1 MSEAKESFPYWDQS
15 LSIEERLEDLIQRMT
30 VDEKCGLMFQD
41 MIVMGQNGALAPA
54 QPHFNMISNEDM
66 VRQRQMTYFNLLGP
80 VTDARAAAKWYNNL
94 QRVARSTRLGIP
106 VTLSTDPRNH
116 FTDNV
121 GTGFE
126 AGILSQWPE
135 SLGFAAIRST
145 ELVEKFADI
154 ARQEY
159 LAIGLRLALHPQV
172 DLATEPRWSRIGA
185 TFGEDSDLTSSLL
198 TAYIRGFQG
207 TTLGPQSVSTMTKH
221 FPGGGPQK
229 DGEDPHFDYGREQVY
244 PGDNWEGH
252 LRPFRAAIK
261 AGTAH
266 IMPSYGMPI
275 GTKYEEV
282 GFAFNKG
289 VMTGLL
295 REELGFQG
303 IICTDWAVLNDKS
316 FFGEPMPA
324 RAWGV
329 EHLSA
334 EERLEKVIDAG
345 CDQLGGES
353 CPELLSRL
361 VSEGRVSEERLNQSI
376 RRLLREKF
384 VLGLFDSPFVDED
397 AAERIVGNAEFVK
410 LANEAQR
417 RSYTLLTN
425 NQNVLPL
432 VADQGKKFFLDGIPA
447 DVAQARGLE
456 VVSDPTWA
464 DIALMRLKAP
474 FTPRPGAFE
483 SMFHAGSLE
492 YSDEEKARQ
501 AAIFAVVPT
510 VIVDVYVDRP
520 AVIPEIVQEASAL
533 LFNYGAS
540 VDAFLDVALGV
551 CRPEGELPFD
561 LPSST
566 EAVCQSKSD
575 VPFDTKD
582 PIFQFGHGLSY
593 D

>member
-1 MSEAKESFPYWDQS
+1 
-15 LSIEERLEDLIQRMT
+15 
-30 VDEKCGLMFQD
+30 
-41 MIVMGQNGALAPA
+41 
-54 QPHFNMISNEDM
+54 
-66 VRQRQMTYFNLLGP
+66 
-80 VTDARAAAKWYNNL
+80 
-94 QRVARSTRLGIP
+94 
-106 VTLSTDPRNH
+106 
-116 FTDNV
+116 
-121 GTGFE
+121 
-126 AGILSQWPE
+126 
-135 SLGFAAIRST
+135 
-145 ELVEKFADI
+145 
-154 ARQEY
+154 
-159 LAIGLRLALHPQV
+159 
-172 DLATEPRWSRIGA
+172 
-185 TFGEDSDLTSSLL
+185 
-198 TAYIRGFQG
+198 
-207 TTLGPQSVSTMTKH
+207 
-221 FPGGGPQK
+221 
-229 DGEDPHFDYGREQVY
+229 
-244 PGDNWEGH
+244 
-252 LRPFRAAIK
+252 
-261 AGTAH
+261 
-266 IMPSYGMPI
+266 MPSYGIPI

-282 GFAFNKG
+282 GFAFNRG

-303 IICTDWAVLNDKS
+303 VICTDWAVLNDKS

-329 EHLSA
+329 EHPSA

-345 CDQLGGES
+345 CDQMGGES
-353 CPELLSRL
+353 CPELLSKL
-361 VSEGRVSEERLNQSI
+361 VSEDRVSEERLNQSV

-397 AAERIVGNAEFVK
+397 AAEQIFGNADFVK

-417 RSYTLLTN
+417 RSYMLLTN

-432 VADQGKKFFLDGIPA
+432 AADQGKRFYLDGIPA
-447 DVAQARGLE
+447 EAGQERGLE
-456 VVSDPTWA
+456 VVSDPACA

-551 CRPEGELPFD
+551 RKPEGKLPFD

-566 EAVCQSKSD
+566 EAICQSRSD
-575 VPFDTKD
+575 MPFDTKD
-582 PIFQFGHGLSY
+582 PIFRFGH
-593 D
+593 